1 MPARVRISLALLL
14 ALPLATLGQS
24 GRKPK
29 EWLPSEPSQLHAP
42 AITFGA
48 DLEKAASRELLKWAE
63 PYAKKDI
70 RSKPL
75 DPQGTTALV
84 DERFA
89 SSSVEARDA
98 ATYLLFYLSYKEE
111 DFEQRM
117 LAARLRDIDRET
129 TEITRQLQIIWKNE
143 QNRSASPM
151 QGISQEQRVA
161 IDEDIQRKEA
171 QLRDYADERQLKS
184 GLFEASRKR
193 VGALLKLLAAVHPRM
208 KGIEASVLSSL
219 P

>member
-1 MPARVRISLALLL
+1 MRLPVSICLALFL
-14 ALPLATLGQS
+14 AAAAYPQS
-24 GRKPK
+24 SRRKVQ
-29 EWLPSEPSQLHAP
+29 WNPSEPSPVHAP
-42 AITFGA
+42 ALTFGTE
-48 DLEKAASRELLKWAE
+48 LEKAASKELLKWVQPQARN
-63 PYAKKDI
+63 DM

-84 DERFA
+84 DERFVGA
-89 SSSVEARDA
+89 SVEARDA

-129 TEITRQLQIIWKNE
+129 TEITRQLQVIWKNE

-161 IDEDIQRKEA
+161 IEEDIQRKES
-171 QLRDYADERQLKS
+171 QLRFLADERQLKS

-193 VGALLKLLAAVHPRM
+193 VDALLKLLAAVHPRM
-208 KGIEASVLSSL
+208 KGIEPSVLSSL